1 MKIGIY
7 GGSFDP
13 IHKGHIQIAKDVISE
28 LGLDKLLIVP
38 TYQSPFKNKSGVK
51 TEDKIN
57 MINLVLEDKME
68 LCLFEAKRNN
78 ISYTID
84 TVKYLKNKYKNDEL
98 YLIIGSDNLPKL
110 NKWKDIE
117 TISTLTKIVVV
128 RRSRTINKLN
138 LKRYNGV
145 LLKNKLYDYSSTD
158 FKKGFSIIENEKV
171 FSYLDPKVMNYIQE
185 KGLYLFEII
194 HNSLSARRAKHSS
207 LTASFAAEIAKLNG
221 VSALKAYKA
230 GILHDIAKEWSVEN
244 SRNFIKMTEPE
255 LIDTPKHFLHQVCG
269 YLWAKYVYGIKDLEI
284 LNSIKYHTSMRK
296 DMNTLD
302 KIIILSDK
310 VNSIVHFKGVQ
321 RIKKLAYENLD
332 QAFREVIKITYQWNI
347 DKGVIFDKEIESI
360 YQEYIRGEN

>member
-13 IHKGHIQIAKDVISE
+13 IHKGHIQIAKDAIKE
-28 LGLDKLLIVP
+28 LNLDKLLIVP

-84 TVKYLKNKYKNDEL
+84 TVKYLKNKYKDDEL

-110 NKWKDIE
+110 NKWKDID
-117 TISTLTKIVVV
+117 TIAQLTTIVAA
-128 RRSRTINKLN
+128 RRDKNINKLN
-138 LKRYNGV
+138 LKRYKGI
-145 LLKNKLYDYSSTD
+145 LLNNKLYDYSSSD
-158 FKKGFSIIENEKV
+158 FKKGYSTIENDKIS
-171 FSYLDPKVMNYIQE
+171 SYLDEKVMNYIQQ

-207 LTASFAAEIAKLNG
+207 LTANFAAELAKKNG
-221 VSALKAYKA
+221 ISALKAYKA

-244 SRNFIKMTEPE
+244 SRNFIQMTEPE
-255 LIDTPKHFLHQVCG
+255 LIDTPDHFLHQVCG
-269 YLWAKYVYGIKDLEI
+269 YLWAKYIYGIDDLEI
-284 LNSIKYHTSMRK
+284 LESIKYHTSMRLN
-296 DMNTLD
+296 MTTLD
-302 KIIILSDK
+302 KIIVLSDK
-310 VNSIVHFKGVQ
+310 INSIVHFKGVQ
-321 RIKKLAYENLD
+321 RIKELANENLD
-332 QAFREVIKITYQWNI
+332 QALSELLKITYQWNI
-347 DKGVIFDKEIESI
+347 DKGVVFDKETKEI
-360 YQEYIRGEN
+360 YQKHIKGEK